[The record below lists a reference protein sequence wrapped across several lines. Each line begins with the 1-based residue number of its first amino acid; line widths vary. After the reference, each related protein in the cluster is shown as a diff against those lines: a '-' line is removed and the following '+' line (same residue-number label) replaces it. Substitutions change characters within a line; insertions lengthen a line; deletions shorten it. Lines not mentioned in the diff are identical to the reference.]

1 MDERLKNLL
10 YMGVGLASTSAKA
23 KQLLEKMNVE
33 GRLTEEEGKRIID
46 ELFQSG
52 KNSADEMKE
61 QVSQYLAEM
70 LSELQ
75 TPSQKAFND
84 LEKRVAQLEA
94 ILNSKKNEV

>member
-1 MDERLKNLL
+1 
-10 YMGVGLASTSAKA
+10 
-23 KQLLEKMNVE
+23 VE
-33 GRLTEEEGKRIID
+33 GRLTEEEGKRIVD

-52 KNSADEMKE
+52 KNSADEVKE
-61 QVSQYLAEM
+61 QVRQYFAET

-94 ILNSKKNEV
+94 RLNSKKNEV

>member
-10 YMGVGLASTSAKA
+10 YIGVGLASTSAKA
-23 KQLLEKMNVE
+23 KQLIEKMNVE
-33 GRLTEEEGKRIID
+33 GRLTEEEGKRIVD

-52 KNSADEMKE
+52 KNSADEVKE
-61 QVSQYLAEM
+61 QVRQYFAET

-84 LEKRVAQLEA
+84 LKKRVAQLEA
-94 ILNSKKNEV
+94 RLNSKKNEV